1 MAERHFI
8 GRLNSASERV
18 VDCVCQERW
27 HWEFV
32 EVPNDAEERVQD
44 KCREWKASEYVEECL
59 EHWTTLS
66 CTRERCLTVGFTRA
80 ATA

>member
-1 MAERHFI
+1 
-8 GRLNSASERV
+8 
-18 VDCVCQERW
+18 
-27 HWEFV
+27 V